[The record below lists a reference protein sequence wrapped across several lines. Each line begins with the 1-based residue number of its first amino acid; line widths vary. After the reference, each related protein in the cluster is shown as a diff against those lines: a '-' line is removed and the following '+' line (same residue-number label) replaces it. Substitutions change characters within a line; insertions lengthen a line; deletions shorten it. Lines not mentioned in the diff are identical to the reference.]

1 MAAGRG
7 GVDHGPMRRLLVV
20 LALAAAL
27 ALPAPA
33 SASVR
38 LVTVTSPINHGAYAT
53 LTVAVKPARSCAIAV
68 YYKSGPSEARGL
80 YAKRPDAAGQVTWI
94 WKVGTNTTP
103 GRWRIVVSCGA
114 AGTLSTSFVVR

>member
-1 MAAGRG
+1 
-7 GVDHGPMRRLLVV
+7 MRRLPVV

-27 ALPAPA
+27 AVPARA

-38 LVTVTSPINHGAYAT
+38 LVAVTSPIDHGAYAT
-53 LTVAVKPARSCAIAV
+53 LTVAVKPARSCSIVV
-68 YYKSGPSEARGL
+68 YYKSGPSHARGL
-80 YAKRPDAAGQVTWI
+80 DAKRPNAAGRVTWS

-114 AGTLSTSFVVR
+114 AGTLDTSFVVR